1 MKPVAAIV
9 LASLLLAARALS
21 AAEPGA
27 AVLKSPEETYKG
39 YPTRI
44 ADIPAGW
51 ATTKPLRLQLCFNL
65 KHPVN
70 SPEADQFLLDLQRTI
85 TAMPYG
91 VKVRVER
98 AITPAKFAYCA
109 SLSFRNWENNRAY
122 ENSEVFL
129 KYYREQWKPV
139 VTESSEQLLVLDE
152 VASGP

>member
-1 MKPVAAIV
+1 MKPVISTVIV
-9 LASLLLAARALS
+9 SLLLAASASS
-21 AAEPGA
+21 AAET
-27 AVLKSPEETYKG
+27 KSPEETFKG
-39 YPTRI
+39 YPNRV

-51 ATTKPLRLQLCFNL
+51 ATTKPVRLQVCFNL

-91 VKVRVER
+91 VKVRIER
-98 AITPAKFAYCA
+98 PLTPATFAYCA

-122 ENSEVFL
+122 EHSEVFL

-139 VTESSEQLLVLDE
+139 VTETSEQLLVLDE
-152 VASGP
+152 VASGS

>member
-1 MKPVAAIV
+1 MKPVTATV
-9 LASLLLAARALS
+9 LATLLLAASTVR
-21 AAEPGA
+21 AAE
-27 AVLKSPEETYKG
+27 LKSPEETYKG
-39 YPTRI
+39 YPTRV

-51 ATTKPLRLQLCFNL
+51 ATTKPLRLQICFNL
-65 KHPVN
+65 KHAVN
-70 SPEADQFLLDLQRTI
+70 SPEANQFLLDLQRTI

-98 AITPAKFAYCA
+98 AITPARFAYCA